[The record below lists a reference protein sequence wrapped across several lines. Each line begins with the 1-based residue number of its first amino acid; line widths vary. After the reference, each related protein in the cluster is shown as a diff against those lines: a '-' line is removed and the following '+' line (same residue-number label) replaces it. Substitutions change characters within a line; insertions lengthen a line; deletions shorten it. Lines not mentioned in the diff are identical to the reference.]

1 MPSTTE
7 VRGQIAIR
15 GARTHNLK
23 SVDVTLPPRSLVVMT
38 GVSGSGKSSLAFDTI
53 YAEGQ
58 RRYVE
63 SLSAYARQFLERM
76 EKPDVDGI
84 DGIAPAIA
92 IRQKNSVRNPR
103 STVGTTTEIHDYL
116 RLLWARVGRTICRRC
131 GREVERESPDAVAGE
146 LLRLPAGTRL
156 LVGFDYPI
164 VRVRL
169 TPEAIERE
177 SDADDDAQS
186 PNGNTLPFTD
196 DPVLGAIDASLD
208 LVPSLDAERALVA
221 GLAERFRLGARALGY
236 DTGTSTTQIVPLIVG
251 SNPAA
256 LSLSKR
262 LRDAGFFATA
272 IRPPTVPAGTARLRL
287 AFTAAHTAE
296 DIDGL
301 LNALDD
307 SALPRSATA

>member
-1 MPSTTE
+1 
-7 VRGQIAIR
+7 
-15 GARTHNLK
+15 
-23 SVDVTLPPRSLVVMT
+23 
-38 GVSGSGKSSLAFDTI
+38 
-53 YAEGQ
+53 
-58 RRYVE
+58 
-63 SLSAYARQFLERM
+63 M

-84 DGIAPAIA
+84 DGIAPAFA

-103 STVGTTTEIHDYL
+103 STVGTTTELHDYL

-196 DPVLGAIDASLD
+196 DPVLGAIDTLRRRGFGRPAL
-208 LVPSLDAERALVA
+208 LPLHRQARLPPRAVERLGEDAERPCLAREIADSGPIWRERDLVGIGGRIQIALWRSRRR
-221 GLAERFRLGARALGY
+221 EYELGS
-236 DTGTSTTQIVPLIVG
+236 D
-251 SNPAA
+251 
-256 LSLSKR
+256 
-262 LRDAGFFATA
+262 
-272 IRPPTVPAGTARLRL
+272 
-287 AFTAAHTAE
+287 
-296 DIDGL
+296 
-301 LNALDD
+301 
-307 SALPRSATA
+307 